1 MTRDEMKLHLDGLCL
16 GDEPL
21 GLDLQPI
28 VVRYMRELMAQGRI
42 TRFTVCWMPNVECGL
57 RTGRSH
63 TGSVSVTWD
72 GGSIVY
78 LYEPKLAV
86 IADVMDS

>member
-1 MTRDEMKLHLDGLCL
+1 MTRDEMLTALENLCL

-21 GLDLQPI
+21 GRDLQPI

-42 TRFTVCWMPNVECGL
+42 TRFTVCWIPTYAAL

-63 TGSVSVTWD
+63 TRAVSVIWD
-72 GGSIVY
+72 GGSIFY